1 MVYGNTEAVGN
12 VYYRCYSYDDV
23 AYAFKNNNTL
33 IDFANNGGN
42 GNTYTLSCTTNS
54 LV

>member
-1 MVYGNTEAVGN
+1 MFGNTETVGN
-12 VYYRCYSYDDV
+12 VYNRCYAYDDV

-42 GNTYTLSCTTNS
+42 GNTYTLLCN
-54 LV
+54 V